1 MLMGCVS
8 ARGGMFECSAAAA
21 AAAAVLEAAPAPRKS
36 RPGPAALTLTAIKYE
51 SHAST
56 AQSADRGWPFVL
68 ATVPP

>member
-8 ARGGMFECSAAAA
+8 ALGGMCECLAAAA
-21 AAAAVLEAAPAPRKS
+21 AVAVLEAAPAPRES
-36 RPGPAALTLTAIKYE
+36 QPGPAAFTLTAIKYE